1 MESTAASPTTPKIR
15 VVLSIDF
22 DAVSGWLGTGAHPAN
37 NLADYSS
44 GHFAAR
50 VGVPRLLRLFAKHA
64 IADRVTWFVPGHSA
78 ESFPAQMRAIVA
90 SGAEVACHGYAHEDA
105 ARLTPAQER
114 DVVKRCVEVLVEAG
128 APRPV
133 GWRAPLYSVREGTL
147 DLLQELGFEYDA
159 SLTDHDSQAFWA
171 PRRLPIEPI
180 DFDKPAETWMK
191 PLPSAGDGEED
202 RRPLVEVPCNWY
214 MEDMTPMQF
223 LPHAPN
229 SHGYV
234 DTRHIEQMWKDR
246 FMWLWENEAEEGK
259 ECLFPILL
267 HPDTSGM
274 AHVIGMVERMI
285 KWLQSWGPVVEFS
298 QTKDIARIF
307 RERNL

>member
-133 GWRAPLYSVREGTL
+133 GWRAPLYS
-147 DLLQELGFEYDA
+147 
-159 SLTDHDSQAFWA
+159 
-171 PRRLPIEPI
+171 
-180 DFDKPAETWMK
+180 
-191 PLPSAGDGEED
+191 
-202 RRPLVEVPCNWY
+202 
-214 MEDMTPMQF
+214 F

-285 KWLQSWGPVVEFS
+285 KWLQSWGPAVEFS